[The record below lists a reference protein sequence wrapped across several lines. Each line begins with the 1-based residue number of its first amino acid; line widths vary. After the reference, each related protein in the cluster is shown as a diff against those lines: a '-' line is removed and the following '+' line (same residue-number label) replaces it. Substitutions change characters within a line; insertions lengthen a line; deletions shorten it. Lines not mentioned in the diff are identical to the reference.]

1 MYLGIVEAY
10 TATADTNIPFTT
22 EFNTNRNTIP
32 NKTLNAVEITKPG
45 FYNVT
50 VTLNLFAADGTP
62 VVATIL
68 ANGEPLSGA
77 RVGTA
82 ITATT
87 GTESLTINRPI
98 RVTADNLADYGNISV
113 QVNED
118 VTVDGNLAIE
128 RIQ

>member
-45 FYNVT
+45 YYNIT